1 MVASV
6 LNEVHHPHDLLAR
19 CVRGWSV
26 TGVALRFFT
35 QARHL
40 GGAGLLQTW
49 GGHAFLWGLVV
60 AGSVHEQ
67 SMQMLRGWL
76 YLQGTFL
83 VFFAGWFTL
92 LALLG
97 LDSQFGR
104 IGGGCHATEANGT
117 GAEESPT
124 GTLHQALRWQ
134 PPVRIDS
141 FGDLVSVAS
150 DDITSEAGDVDDGDR
165 VR

>member
-6 LNEVHHPHDLLAR
+6 LNEVDHPRDQLAQ
-19 CVRGWSV
+19 CLRGWSV
-26 TGVALRFFT
+26 TGVAVRFFT
-35 QARHL
+35 QAWHL
-40 GGAGLLQTW
+40 GGAGVVQTW

-60 AGSVHEQ
+60 AGSVHAQ
-67 SMQMLRGWL
+67 STQMLQSWL
-76 YLQGTFL
+76 YLQVTFL
-83 VFFAGWFTL
+83 VFFAGWFTF

-104 IGGGCHATEANGT
+104 LGGVCSTPETNDRCNKDSAAHHEAR
-117 GAEESPT
+117 
-124 GTLHQALRWQ
+124 QWQ

-150 DDITSEAGDVDDGDR
+150 DDVASECAGE
-165 VR
+165 